1 MCKCF
6 RLGLPCI
13 PHNRHVLYLILVGI
27 LDLVEQFVHFR
38 LEFRLLLLSPDMW
51 PHDTNKR

>member
-1 MCKCF
+1 MQM
-6 RLGLPCI
+6 LPARI
-13 PHNRHVLYLILVGI
+13 ARHVLYLILVGI

>member
-38 LEFRLLLLSPDMW
+38 LEFRLLLLSPVMW
-51 PHDTNKR
+51 PHERNKR